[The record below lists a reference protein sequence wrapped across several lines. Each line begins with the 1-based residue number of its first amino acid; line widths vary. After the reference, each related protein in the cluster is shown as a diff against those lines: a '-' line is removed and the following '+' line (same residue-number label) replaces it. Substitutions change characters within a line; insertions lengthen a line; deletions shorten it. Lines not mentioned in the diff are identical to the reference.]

1 MSRVNSLV
9 LDGGEVKLRLLAERT
24 AHQSPIHID
33 WLRFTCLLRN
43 VVPDFGPSEMSH
55 FPRVGGCTFPDM
67 PEKIQREIIRSTVES
82 FEAERRDPAFLY
94 PAQQAQELAVQIC
107 VALGREFSVSGE
119 IKKGQDFYKY
129 RWSIERNNT
138 ECGWVGFL
146 ASSDSPRQTSQNQTI
161 HANLYGHACT
171 FAESG
176 WNDRLASIVDE
187 HSAKITRADLALDF
201 FEGIPGG
208 MERLRPEY
216 ESGAFNHRG
225 KRPSCSIAGRW
236 FDDCERSMYIGS
248 KSTGKQTNVYE
259 KGDQLFGVDKGS
271 QWVRVELRY
280 GNKMRVLDSDILRR
294 PADFFAGASDWHSLV
309 LTEAGAVFVA
319 QSAPCDKR
327 LPVETV
333 HAEVHRNVRWALNT
347 ARATIATAFRHLS
360 NSQFLELCNWETSKV
375 PGRLASFSVAEL
387 GAAFKSAMGEFSP
400 VEGNDPAFA

>member
-1 MSRVNSLV
+1 
-9 LDGGEVKLRLLAERT
+9 
-24 AHQSPIHID
+24 
-33 WLRFTCLLRN
+33 
-43 VVPDFGPSEMSH
+43 
-55 FPRVGGCTFPDM
+55 
-67 PEKIQREIIRSTVES
+67 
-82 FEAERRDPAFLY
+82 
-94 PAQQAQELAVQIC
+94 
-107 VALGREFSVSGE
+107 
-119 IKKGQDFYKY
+119 
-129 RWSIERNNT
+129 
-138 ECGWVGFL
+138 
-146 ASSDSPRQTSQNQTI
+146 
-161 HANLYGHACT
+161 
-171 FAESG
+171 
-176 WNDRLASIVDE
+176 
-187 HSAKITRADLALDF
+187 
-201 FEGIPGG
+201 
-208 MERLRPEY
+208 
-216 ESGAFNHRG
+216 
-225 KRPSCSIAGRW
+225 
-236 FDDCERSMYIGS
+236 MYIGS